1 MATFSVDYFDVVMEL
16 LRQELPDV
24 TVMSKIPDELTR
36 YLPLVVLRRIGG
48 DSAAPE
54 FYDDPW
60 LNIQCWADEDPVNG
74 IDASRAAFNL
84 ADAIRGVLWRAFR
97 TQQVVEGYGW
107 IISVRESSAPQEI
120 PDEALPHLGR
130 YSATYELRV
139 RPAA

>member
-1 MATFSVDYFDVVMEL
+1 VLVC
-16 LRQELPDV
+16 
-24 TVMSKIPDELTR
+24 PDEMASVL
-36 YLPLVVLRRIGG
+36 LLVLLRRIGG
-48 DSAAPE
+48 EYAAPE
-54 FYDDPW
+54 LYDVQCQ
-60 LNIQCWADEDPVNG
+60 NIQCWADEDPVNG
-74 IDASRAAFNL
+74 TEASRAAFNL

-107 IISVRESSAPQEI
+107 IISVREASAPQEI